1 MYRRYESILKEND
14 KHIYRKG
21 KMMMV
26 ITIGGLVSEED
37 YIYPLHDT

>member
-14 KHIYRKG
+14 KIFTGKS

-26 ITIGGLVSEED
+26 ITIGGLVSKED